1 MTFSRPQVRV
11 SRDATD
17 LRRASTDLR
26 RGFTD
31 LRRASTDLRR
41 ASTDLRRGFTIVEL
55 LVVISVIAI
64 LLSLISV
71 GLLRGSESSRQTTAL
86 SNLREIGRA
95 WTMYGNQNDDRCLP
109 GYLEEEVQQTYR
121 IRAYDQS
128 GDQID
133 PALCTT
139 YPNRL
144 LPFLEFDRS
153 LLYRYIPDYQDLAEV
168 PAEVIRDNPAFGYN
182 AHYVGGWW
190 EQSASN
196 VAPRM
201 RFSNT
206 GYFSA
211 PGVLVPRQE
220 IVARSIS
227 QILRPSSLITFCA
240 STRAAPGVYKNP
252 DELSLG
258 SATVVPH
265 TLAQTPIWA
274 STEGGEALSLVGG
287 GGGGVVFGNSA
298 FEVFVE
304 ESIPI
309 RRIQNVVQTLR
320 ADGSTALQGPRE
332 LMDQSRW
339 INVAHQSADPFVFTH
354 PE

>member
-1 MTFSRPQVRV
+1 MISSRPRVRA
-11 SRDATD
+11 SRDAID
-17 LRRASTDLR
+17 LRRGPTDLR
-26 RGFTD
+26 RGF
-31 LRRASTDLRR
+31 
-41 ASTDLRRGFTIVEL
+41 TDLRRGFTIVEL

-95 WTMYGNQNDDRCLP
+95 WTIYGSQNDDRCLP
-109 GYLEEEVQQTYR
+109 GYLDEGAQQSFR
-121 IRAYDQS
+121 IRSYDQS

-133 PALCTT
+133 SALCTT

-153 LLYRYIPDYQDLAEV
+153 LLYRYLPDYQDLAEV
-168 PAEVIRDNPAFGYN
+168 PPNVIRDHPAFGYN

-190 EQSASN
+190 EQSAPN
-196 VAPRM
+196 TAPRM

-206 GYFSA
+206 GYFSS

-220 IVARSIS
+220 IVARSIA

-240 STRAAPGVYKNP
+240 STRAAQGVYKNP

-265 TLAQTPIWA
+265 TLAETPIWA
-274 STEGGEALSLVGG
+274 ATEGGEAVSLIDSGGGG

-339 INVAHQSADPFVFTH
+339 INVAHQSTNPFVFTH

>member
-1 MTFSRPQVRV
+1 MSFRRPRGRS
-11 SRDATD
+11 SRD
-17 LRRASTDLR
+17 STSLR
-26 RGFTD
+26 RGGARWGFAPVG
-31 LRRASTDLRR
+31 LARS
-41 ASTDLRRGFTIVEL
+41 GFTIVEL

-109 GYLEEEVQQTYR
+109 GYLEEAVQQTYR
-121 IRAYDQS
+121 IRTYDQS

-133 PALCTT
+133 PSLCTT

-153 LLYRYIPDYQDLAEV
+153 LMYRYIPDYQDLADV
-168 PAEVIRDNPAFGYN
+168 PPSVIRDNPAFGYN

-190 EQSASN
+190 EQAAPN
-196 VAPRM
+196 TAPRM
-201 RFSNT
+201 RFSDT
-206 GYFSA
+206 GYFKS
-211 PGVLVPRQE
+211 PGVFVPRQE
-220 IVARSIS
+220 VVARSIA
-227 QILRPSSLITFCA
+227 QIQRPSSLITFCA
-240 STRAAPGVYKNP
+240 STRAVPGVYKNP
-252 DELSLG
+252 DELPLG

-265 TLAQTPIWA
+265 TLAVTPIWA
-274 STEGGEALSLVGG
+274 ATEGGPAAVLADPDGG
-287 GGGGVVFGNSA
+287 GGGGGGGNVVFGNSA

-339 INVAHQSADPFVFTH
+339 INVAHQSTDPFLFTH

>member
-1 MTFSRPQVRV
+1 MARSMIFSRPQVRV

-17 LRRASTDLR
+17 LRRGFTDLR
-26 RGFTD
+26 RGF
-31 LRRASTDLRR
+31 
-41 ASTDLRRGFTIVEL
+41 TDLRRGFTIVEL

-109 GYLEEEVQQTYR
+109 GYLEEAVQQTYR
-121 IRAYDQS
+121 IRTYDQS

-133 PALCTT
+133 PSLCTT

-153 LLYRYIPDYQDLAEV
+153 LLYRYIPDYQDLADI
-168 PAEVIRDNPAFGYN
+168 PPNVIRDHPAFGYN

-190 EQSASN
+190 EQSAPN
-196 VAPRM
+196 TAPRM
-201 RFSNT
+201 RFSDT
-206 GYFSA
+206 GYFKS

-220 IVARSIS
+220 VVARSIS
-227 QILRPSSLITFCA
+227 QIQRPSSLITFCA
-240 STRAAPGVYKNP
+240 STRAVPGVYKNP
-252 DELSLG
+252 DELPLG

-274 STEGGEALSLVGG
+274 ATEGGPAAVLSEPGG
-287 GGGGVVFGNSA
+287 GGGGGGGLVVFGNSA

-339 INVAHQSADPFVFTH
+339 INVAHQSTDPFLFTH
-354 PE
+354 PQ